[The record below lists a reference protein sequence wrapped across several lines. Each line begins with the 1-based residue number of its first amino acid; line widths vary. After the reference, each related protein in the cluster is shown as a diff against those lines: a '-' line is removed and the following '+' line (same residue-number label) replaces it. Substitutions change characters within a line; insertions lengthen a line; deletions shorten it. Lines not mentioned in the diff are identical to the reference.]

1 VKGRVA
7 LWGVANFCASRHFPG
22 AMTDTTATRQAVHTT
37 TFTVL
42 FAISFSHLLND
53 MMQSLLPAIYP
64 SLKADFHLSF
74 TQIGVITLVNQIT
87 ASLLQPAVGY
97 FSDLKPRPYS
107 LATGMVAT
115 LIGLLMLSVSGS
127 YIMILFSVMLIGVG
141 SAVFHPESSRVA
153 RMASGGRHGLAQS
166 LFQVGGNTGS
176 AFGPLLAAVLVATY
190 GQHSI
195 AWAGALAVLGIVI
208 LYNVGTW
215 YKNHGL
221 ARLRSSRAHEEH
233 GLPRGKIVM
242 SMVILLLLIF
252 SKYFYLASIT
262 SYYTFYLIHTF
273 HVSVQT
279 AQIHLFIFLAAVAAG
294 TLAGGPLGDKFG
306 RKYVIWLSIL
316 GILPFTMAL
325 PYANLFWTSILSVII
340 GMVMASAFPAI
351 VVYAQE
357 LLPGRVGM
365 ISGLFFGF
373 SFGMG
378 GIGAAVLGLL
388 ADHTDISFVYKIC
401 AFLPAI
407 GLLTMFLPN
416 IGSHKPALLPMVDLE
431 P

>member
-1 VKGRVA
+1 
-7 LWGVANFCASRHFPG
+7 
-22 AMTDTTATRQAVHTT
+22 MTDTTAARQAVHNT

-53 MMQSLLPAIYP
+53 MMQSLIPAIYP
-64 SLKADFHLSF
+64 NLKADFHLSF
-74 TQIGVITLVNQIT
+74 AQIGVITLVNQIT

-97 FSDLKPRPYS
+97 VSDLRPRPYS
-107 LATGMVAT
+107 LAIGMIAT
-115 LIGLLMLSVSGS
+115 LIGLLILSVAGS
-127 YIMILFSVMLIGVG
+127 YLVILFSVMLIGVG

-176 AFGPLLAAVLVATY
+176 AIGPLLAAVLVVRY
-190 GQHSI
+190 GQHSV
-195 AWAGALAVLGIVI
+195 AWAGALALLGIVI

-221 ARLRSSRAHEEH
+221 ARLRSHRAHEGH
-233 GLPRGKIVM
+233 GLPKGKVATSI
-242 SMVILLLLIF
+242 VILLMLIF

-316 GILPFTMAL
+316 GILPFTLVL

-378 GIGAAVLGLL
+378 GIGAAVLGVL
-388 ADHTDISFVYKIC
+388 ADHTDIAFVYKVC

-416 IGSHKPALLPMVDLE
+416 IGGHKPAPIPVVDPE

>member
-1 VKGRVA
+1 
-7 LWGVANFCASRHFPG
+7 
-22 AMTDTTATRQAVHTT
+22 
-37 TFTVL
+37 
-42 FAISFSHLLND
+42 LLND
-53 MMQSLLPAIYP
+53 MMQALLPAIYP
-64 SLKADFHLSF
+64 TLKQDFHLNF
-74 TQIGVITLVNQIT
+74 TQIGLITLAYQIT
-87 ASLLQPAVGY
+87 ASLLQPMVGY
-97 FSDLKPRPYS
+97 FSDRKPRPYS

-115 LIGLLMLSVSGS
+115 LIGLVMLGS
-127 YIMILFSVMLIGVG
+127 AASYGMILFCAMLIGIG

-176 AFGPLLAAVLVATY
+176 ALGPLLAAAMVVRY

-195 AWAGALAVLGIVI
+195 AWAGALALLGIVI

-215 YKNHGL
+215 YKHHGL
-221 ARLRSSRAHEEH
+221 ARMRSSRAHEAH
-233 GLPRGKIVM
+233 GLPRDKIVT

-262 SYYTFYLIHTF
+262 SYFTFYLIHTF

-279 AQIHLFIFLAAVAAG
+279 AQVHLFLFLGAVAAG

-306 RKYVIWLSIL
+306 RKYVIWFSIL

-325 PYANLFWTSILSVII
+325 PYANLFWTSILTVII

-378 GIGAAVLGLL
+378 GIGAAVLGWL
-388 ADHTDISFVYKIC
+388 ADQTDIAFVYKVC

-416 IGSHKPALLPMVDLE
+416 IGSYKQTPVPVVDPE

>member
-1 VKGRVA
+1 
-7 LWGVANFCASRHFPG
+7 
-22 AMTDTTATRQAVHTT
+22 MTDTTAARQAVHNT

-42 FAISFSHLLND
+42 FAIAFSHLLND
-53 MMQSLLPAIYP
+53 MMQSLIPAIYP
-64 SLKADFHLSF
+64 NLKADFHLSF
-74 TQIGVITLVNQIT
+74 AQIGIISLVNQIT

-97 FSDLKPRPYS
+97 FSDLKPKPYS
-107 LATGMVAT
+107 LATGMIAT
-115 LIGLLMLSVSGS
+115 LFGLLMLSAANS

-176 AFGPLLAAVLVATY
+176 AIGPLLAAVLVVRY
-190 GQHSI
+190 GQHSV
-195 AWAGALAVLGIVI
+195 AWAGALALLGIVI

-215 YKNHGL
+215 YKHHGL
-221 ARLRSSRAHEEH
+221 ARMRGARAHEDH
-233 GLPRGKIVM
+233 GLPKSKVVT
-242 SMVILLLLIF
+242 SMVILLMLIF

-279 AQIHLFIFLAAVAAG
+279 AQVHLFIFLAAVAAG

-316 GILPFTMAL
+316 GILPFTLAL
-325 PYANLFWTSILSVII
+325 PYANLFWTSVLSVII
-340 GMVMASAFPAI
+340 GMGVASAFPAI

-378 GIGAAVLGLL
+378 GIGAAVLGWL
-388 ADHTDISFVYKIC
+388 ADLTDIVFVYKVC
-401 AFLPAI
+401 SVLPAI
-407 GLLTMFLPN
+407 GLLTAFLPN
-416 IGSHKPALLPMVDLE
+416 LVTHKSAPIPVVDPE

>member
-1 VKGRVA
+1 
-7 LWGVANFCASRHFPG
+7 
-22 AMTDTTATRQAVHTT
+22 MTDAAIARQTAHNT
-37 TFTVL
+37 TFAVL

-53 MMQSLLPAIYP
+53 MMQSLIPAIYP
-64 SLKADFHLSF
+64 NLKADFHLSF
-74 TQIGVITLVNQIT
+74 AQIGIITLVNQIT
-87 ASLLQPAVGY
+87 ASLLQPAVGH
-97 FSDLKPRPYS
+97 FSDLRPRPYS

-115 LIGLLMLSVSGS
+115 LIGLLLLSVAGS
-127 YIMILFSVMLIGVG
+127 YPVILFSVMLIGVG

-176 AFGPLLAAVLVATY
+176 AIGPLLAAVLVAVY
-190 GQHSI
+190 GQHSV
-195 AWAGALAVLGIVI
+195 AWAGGLALLGILI

-215 YKNHGL
+215 YKHHGL
-221 ARLRSSRAHEEH
+221 ARMRSARPHEDH
-233 GLPRGKIVM
+233 GLSRGKVM
-242 SMVILLLLIF
+242 TSVAILLLLIF

-273 HVSVQT
+273 HLSVRS
-279 AQIHLFIFLAAVAAG
+279 AKVHLFNFLAAVAAG

-316 GILPFTMAL
+316 GILPFTLAL
-325 PYANLFWTSILSVII
+325 PYANLFWTSVLSVII
-340 GMVMASAFPAI
+340 GMGVASAFPAI

-378 GIGAAVLGLL
+378 GIGAAVLGWL
-388 ADHTDISFVYKIC
+388 ADLTDITFVYKVC
-401 AFLPAI
+401 SVLPAI

-416 IGSHKPALLPMVDLE
+416 IGGHKPAPIPVVDPE

>member
-1 VKGRVA
+1 
-7 LWGVANFCASRHFPG
+7 
-22 AMTDTTATRQAVHTT
+22 
-37 TFTVL
+37 VL

>member
-1 VKGRVA
+1 MSDAAIARQ
-7 LWGVANFCASRHFPG
+7 
-22 AMTDTTATRQAVHTT
+22 TAQNT
-37 TFTVL
+37 TFAVL
-42 FAISFSHLLND
+42 FAIAFSHLLND
-53 MMQSLLPAIYP
+53 MMQSLIPAIYP
-64 SLKADFHLSF
+64 NLKADFHLSF
-74 TQIGVITLVNQIT
+74 AQIGIITLVNQIT

-97 FSDLKPRPYS
+97 VSDLRPRPYS
-107 LATGMVAT
+107 LATGMIAT
-115 LIGLLMLSVSGS
+115 LIGLLILSAAGS
-127 YIMILFSVMLIGVG
+127 YGVILLSVMLIGVG

-176 AFGPLLAAVLVATY
+176 AIGPLLAAALVAVY
-190 GQHSI
+190 GQRSV
-195 AWAGALAVLGIVI
+195 AWAGALALLGIFI

-215 YKNHGL
+215 YKHHGL
-221 ARLRSSRAHEEH
+221 ARMRSAHPHEDH
-233 GLPRGKIVM
+233 GLSRRKVTISVA
-242 SMVILLLLIF
+242 ILLMLIF

-273 HVSVQT
+273 HISVRS
-279 AQIHLFIFLAAVAAG
+279 AQVHLFIFLAAVAAG

-316 GILPFTMAL
+316 GILPFTLAL
-325 PYANLFWTSILSVII
+325 PFANLFWTSVLSVLI
-340 GMVMASAFPAI
+340 GAVLASAFPAI

-378 GIGAAVLGLL
+378 GIGAAVLGWL
-388 ADHTDISFVYKIC
+388 ADLTDIAFVYKVC
-401 AFLPAI
+401 SVLPAI
-407 GLLTMFLPN
+407 GLLTVFLPN
-416 IGSHKPALLPMVDLE
+416 IGGHKPAPIPVVDPE